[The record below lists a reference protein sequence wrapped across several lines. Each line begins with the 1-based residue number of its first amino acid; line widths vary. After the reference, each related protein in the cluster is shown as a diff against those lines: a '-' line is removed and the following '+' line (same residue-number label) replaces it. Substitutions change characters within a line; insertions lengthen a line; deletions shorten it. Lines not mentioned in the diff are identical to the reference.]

1 MGAEFQMKKDRP
13 ADVLFILAPQ
23 SRLKASPKA
32 QNKIK
37 VWKVISADSVN
48 NCAPLTQF
56 LSLKIESGALK
67 LTLTARYRHDFNR
80 VHHQKRPKERY

>member
-1 MGAEFQMKKDRP
+1 MDGSTGAGYHTIFSRP
-13 ADVLFILAPQ
+13 LILPLKW
-23 SRLKASPKA
+23 RLKASPKA

-56 LSLKIESGALK
+56 L
-67 LTLTARYRHDFNR
+67 
-80 VHHQKRPKERY
+80 KEREKLSQAH